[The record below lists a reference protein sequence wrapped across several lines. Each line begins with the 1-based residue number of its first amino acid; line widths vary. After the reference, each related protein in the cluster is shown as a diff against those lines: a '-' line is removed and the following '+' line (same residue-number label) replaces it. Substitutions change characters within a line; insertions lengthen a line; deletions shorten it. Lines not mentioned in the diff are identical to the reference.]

1 MPAVTPVSLTDK
13 AVPSNSAPVPVA
25 PQVRSVESV
34 PAGGSVPVSSQ
45 MKDAKEVSSPVTAV
59 AAGQRASV
67 ANGPKNPWAAYMALV
82 RSLIERKKF
91 YPPLARRAGME
102 GTVILRVI
110 LDRNGAIRSKAV
122 IRSSGRSLLDNAG
135 LQTVSAIDTFP
146 PVPKDIGG
154 DDVTLEVPVTY
165 RLGGH

>member
-1 MPAVTPVSLTDK
+1 
-13 AVPSNSAPVPVA
+13 
-25 PQVRSVESV
+25 
-34 PAGGSVPVSSQ
+34 